1 MDQSY
6 SMNDDLENLRNVA
19 SQLGKSIMHDYVVII

>member
-6 SMNDDLENLRNVA
+6 SMNDDLQSLK
-19 SQLGKSIMHDYVVII
+19 SQSSFLGMYKCVYICLIL